1 MIISNNGYLPNEI
14 LNASYNYSQHEID
27 VMLAVINNYKGG
39 TEIVLNFETLLVN
52 FGTSNA
58 NNKELKNTIRGI
70 IEKPLE
76 YYNKELQT
84 YLICSIITS
93 AEIDTIRRKVKF
105 TINETL
111 GKIINQAQREYSRFN
126 FETML
131 KLKSRYAKRLYLY
144 CNSWRKTGV
153 WEADIEKLKKR
164 LGVSDKYEKFNDFN
178 KRVLAPAFEEINE
191 KSEYRITVDY
201 LKEGKQY
208 TSLLCSIVLKQ
219 EFRKPGSKY
228 AGELKAYGLSDWQIK
243 NVCAILQDPEI
254 EKQLNTVKMNRNNI
268 KNVGAWLAATF
279 AAIGVP
285 MEKSIF

>member
-228 AGELKAYGLSDWQIK
+228 AGELKACGLSDWQIK
-243 NVCAILQDPEI
+243 NVCAILQDAEI